1 MAAEV
6 VVSLALR
13 RVDKVFYY
21 NVPPHLEGKVKVGSR
36 VMVPFGRRQVEGY
49 VVGFGPAPAG
59 TGLKDIADILDEGPL
74 LTPHQL
80 NLARWMAAYYLCP
93 LAAAIR
99 TIAWP
104 LLHGSPPGRTYVLL
118 PQGDREA
125 PDPRRAPKSAAAWRA
140 ALEHPGLSRTELA
153 RKAGVSP
160 SVVDA
165 LVARGLLRRVEQA
178 PRWWEEEEGPLVGS
192 AGPPVLNEEQERAVR
207 EIVTALERKER
218 AVFLL
223 HGVTGSGKTEVYLQA
238 IAAALQ
244 RGRQAMMLV
253 PEIALTPQMVE
264 IFKNRFGAQ
273 VALLHSRLTQRERYG
288 EYQRL
293 RSGKANVVL
302 GARSAVFAPLENPGL
317 IVIDEEHEPSYK
329 QEESPRYHARTVAL
343 RLAGYSGAV
352 VVLGSATPSLES
364 YAQAGG
370 RGPYRL
376 LRLTRRVGGRPLP
389 EVHVV
394 DLRQEMREGNPGVL
408 SRRLQEAIA
417 ERLARREQVILFLN
431 RKGHSTLVVCR
442 ECGLVLKCPQC
453 DITLTYHLSQR
464 LRCHYC
470 SFNVRAPSLCPG
482 CGSRYL
488 AFLGTG
494 TQKIELELQRLFP
507 QAGILRLDSDSAG
520 RGRAY
525 REIIDGFRRGRADI
539 LVGTQMVA
547 KGLDIPGVTLVGVV
561 NADVS
566 LYLPDF
572 RASERTFQLLTQ
584 VAGRSGRGERE
595 GEVIIQTYT
604 PHHYA
609 ITCARDHD
617 YLSFYRQEMAVRRT
631 LGYPPFSYLC
641 RLLVTG
647 VGEDSVAEG
656 AGILA
661 REIRA
666 QEAGVDVLGP
676 APAPLG
682 RLKGRYRW
690 HLVLKAGEQAALRE
704 VVGAALKSCEKMALF
719 RKVRVSVDMA
729 PQSMM

>member
-6 VVSLALR
+6 VISLALHQ
-13 RVDKVFYY
+13 VDKVFYY
-21 NVPPHLEGKVKVGSR
+21 NVPLHLEGRVKVGSR
-36 VMVPFGRRQVEGY
+36 VLVPFGRRQVEGY
-49 VVGFGPAPAG
+49 VIGFGPAPAG
-59 TGLKDIADILDEGPL
+59 TTLKDIADLLDEEPL

-80 NLARWMAAYYLCP
+80 SLAKWMAAYYLCP

-104 LLHGSPPGRTYVLL
+104 LLHSSSGGRAYGLYV
-118 PQGDREA
+118 QDDQEA

-153 RKAGVSP
+153 KRAGVSP
-160 SVVDA
+160 AVVDA
-165 LVARGLLRRVEQA
+165 LVARGFLRRVEQA
-178 PRWWEEEEGPLVGS
+178 PFWEEGERPLGEGGAGPLLLS
-192 AGPPVLNEEQERAVR
+192 EEQERAVR
-207 EIVTALERKER
+207 EIVAALERKER

-223 HGVTGSGKTEVYLQA
+223 HGVTGSGKTEVYLRA

-264 IFKNRFGAQ
+264 IFRSRFGAQ

-288 EYQRL
+288 EYRRL
-293 RSGKANVVL
+293 REGKANVVL
-302 GARSAVFAPLENPGL
+302 GARSAIFAPLESPGL

-364 YAQAGG
+364 FVQAGG

-376 LRLTRRVGGRPLP
+376 LQLTRRVGGRPLP
-389 EVHVV
+389 AVQVV
-394 DLRQEMREGNPGVL
+394 DLRQEMREGNTGML
-408 SRRLQEAIA
+408 SRCLQEAIA

-431 RKGHSTLVVCR
+431 RRGHSTLVVCR

-453 DITLTYHLSQR
+453 DITLTYHLGQR

-470 SFNVRAPSLCPG
+470 SFNVRVPSLCPG
-482 CGSRYL
+482 CGGRYL
-488 AFLGTG
+488 SFLGTG
-494 TQKIELELQRLFP
+494 TQKIELELQKLFP

-520 RGRAY
+520 RGRRY
-525 REIIDGFRRGRADI
+525 REIIESFRRGRADI

-547 KGLDIPGVTLVGVV
+547 KGLDMPGVTLVGVV
-561 NADVS
+561 NADIS

-595 GEVIIQTYT
+595 GQVIIQTYT

-617 YLSFYRQEMAVRRT
+617 YLSFYRQEMAVRRA

-641 RLLVTG
+641 RLLFTG
-647 VGEDSVAEG
+647 TGEESVAEG
-656 AGILA
+656 AGVFA

-666 QEAGVDVLGP
+666 QEAGVEVLGP

-690 HLVLKAGEQAALRE
+690 HLVLKAAEQAALRE
-704 VVGAALKSCEKMALF
+704 AVAAALKRCKKMALF

-729 PQSMM
+729 PQNMM